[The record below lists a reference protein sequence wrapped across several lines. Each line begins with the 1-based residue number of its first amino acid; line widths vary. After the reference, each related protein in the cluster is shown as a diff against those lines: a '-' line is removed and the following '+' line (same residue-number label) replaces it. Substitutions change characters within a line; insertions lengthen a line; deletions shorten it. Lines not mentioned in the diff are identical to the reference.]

1 MKEAEAK
8 VVRFDEVNEEEVNV
22 TEEQQPETKEKVG
35 FGRKMLNLGNKVL
48 DLRVRDLLVPVV
60 VVGGAILISLYTIG
74 KVCGNNNSDGDVEN
88 TEEPFVDNN
97 VTAEAPAVDFT
108 EI

>member
-8 VVRFDEVNEEEVNV
+8 VVRFEEVNEEEVNV
-22 TEEQQPETKEKVG
+22 AEEQQPETKEKVG

-48 DLRVRDLLVPVV
+48 DIRVRDMLVPFV
-60 VVGGAILISLYTIG
+60 VVGGAILISLYAIG
-74 KVCGNNNSDGDVEN
+74 KVCGNNNSDGEN
-88 TEEPFVDNN
+88 TEEQPFVDND

-108 EI
+108 EV